1 MRYGIYYAY
10 WTRNWQVDY
19 REYIYK
25 VKRLGFDLLEMSVIP
40 LIDASDNVLLELK
53 NIADSEGLALTS
65 GYGPSAKHNLG
76 SSDPDIV
83 KNTID
88 FYQEMFRK
96 LELMGIHKIGGG
108 VYSYWP
114 VDYSKPIDKEG
125 DWARSVENV
134 RTVGKLALEHGIDF
148 NLEVLNRFEGYLI
161 NTAAEAKKFV
171 EEVDV
176 PSVKI
181 MLDTFHMNIEEDS
194 ITEAICTAGKHL
206 GHVHVGERNRKVPGK
221 GNMPWYEV
229 AAALHK
235 INYNLDIVMEPFVLM
250 GGQVGSDI
258 KIWHD
263 ISNGASME
271 KLDQDAANSV
281 AFLRHV
287 FEK

>member
-19 REYIYK
+19 KEYIYK

-53 NIADSEGLALTS
+53 NIADNEGLALTS

-88 FYQEMFRK
+88 FYREMFRK

-221 GNMPWYEV
+221 GNMPWYKV
-229 AAALHK
+229 AAALHT
-235 INYNLDIVMEPFVLM
+235 INYDLDIVMEPFVLM
-250 GGQVGSDI
+250 GGEVGSDI